1 MKTETIFF
9 ISILI
14 SIIFSSINVGY
25 ALQIPEKGELYYSV
39 INNNMDIEVL
49 PPYLLNLSMYDEN
62 MFHFEEISLIN
73 ESIISS
79 QISVGIWDRE
89 NGNYIKNTNIELS
102 YVENV
107 LYHYIYPFDTISEWE
122 NYLLD
127 EQMQSSS
134 DTTFT
139 LSNLYFTYKYT
150 PTNNSLGLL
159 IIEYQVEISTSLLF
173 SYEEIYEGDRNL
185 EVNLIKKSEFQ
196 NYVQKINLSDLFNII
211 SLFLLLVLV
220 IYIVKKRKIIWR
232 KING

>member
-1 MKTETIFF
+1 M
-9 ISILI
+9 
-14 SIIFSSINVGY
+14 
-25 ALQIPEKGELYYSV
+25 QIPENGELYYSV
-39 INNNMDIEVL
+39 FNKNMDIDVL
-49 PPYLLNLSMYDEN
+49 PPYLLNLSIYDEN

-79 QISVGIWDRE
+79 QISVGIWDRD
-89 NGNYIKNTNIELS
+89 NGNYTRNTNIELS

-127 EQMQSSS
+127 EQMQSSP
-134 DTTFT
+134 DTTLT
-139 LSNLYFTYKYT
+139 LSNLYFIYKYT

-159 IIEYQVEISTSLLF
+159 KIEYQVEISTSLLF
-173 SYEEIYEGDRNL
+173 SYEEIYEGDRNF

-211 SLFLLLVLV
+211 SLFLLLALV